1 MTYLGFAGTVGACPT
16 VDFQISDAWV
26 VPAEIAPQHCER
38 LVRAAATR
46 PRLIGGVFAC
56 RTRLDRLDRF
66 GLSQKRSRPR
76 KVRVGVCR
84 RVGGW
89 EACQFGGLGWSGAGP
104 ADRVRGVLR
113 PHRSRKQALL
123 RTYQPPYID
132 APFSAAA
139 AAPISRAQA
148 GLPVDAVVFVCFNR
162 NAKIDAAIFGAW
174 MKILSQ
180 ATAHCTAPP
189 PHQRIRCGS
198 AAMRCRSFR
207 WSGACCGCSTAATT
221 RR

>member
-56 RTRLDRLDRF
+56 HTRLDRLDRF

-89 EACQFGGLGWSGAGP
+89 EACQFGGLGWSGTGP

-113 PHRSRKQALL
+113 PHRSR
-123 RTYQPPYID
+123 RR
-132 APFSAAA
+132 FSART
-139 AAPISRAQA
+139 SRRTSTR
-148 GLPVDAVVFVCFNR
+148 P
-162 NAKIDAAIFGAW
+162 
-174 MKILSQ
+174 S
-180 ATAHCTAPP
+180 PP
-189 PHQRIRCGS
+189 PPPRRS
-198 AAMRCRSFR
+198 AALKRDSRLTPSSLC
-207 WSGACCGCSTAATT
+207 ASTATPRST
-221 RR
+221 RRSSALG